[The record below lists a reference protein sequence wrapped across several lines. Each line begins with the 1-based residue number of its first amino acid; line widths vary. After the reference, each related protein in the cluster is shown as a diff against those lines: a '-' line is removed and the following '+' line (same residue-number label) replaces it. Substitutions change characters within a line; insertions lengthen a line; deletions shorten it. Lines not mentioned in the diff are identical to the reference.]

1 MFLKNF
7 KELFLCLHFNAAGV
21 GRNDKTQRTISQ
33 RKEKQKQREVQ
44 QKAEP
49 VAQSLLHPSGN
60 QGKSA
65 FQWVCDW
72 GQPGTAM
79 TSSASQGKRQLKE
92 KSFSLGEGPVTGL
105 IFPVPYTRHS
115 PGFVITDSFTS
126 HVAHGQSSRLERRKS
141 IRGLNLNPCLKSYST
156 LLKVEP
162 KLFLWFFSKLPAD
175 FTGSDLRI
183 SRQSLS
189 HVPVSMPLHSPQPS
203 G

>member
-1 MFLKNF
+1 M
-7 KELFLCLHFNAAGV
+7 
-21 GRNDKTQRTISQ
+21 
-33 RKEKQKQREVQ
+33 
-44 QKAEP
+44 
-49 VAQSLLHPSGN
+49 
-60 QGKSA
+60 
-65 FQWVCDW
+65 
-72 GQPGTAM
+72 
-79 TSSASQGKRQLKE
+79 
-92 KSFSLGEGPVTGL
+92 TGL

-141 IRGLNLNPCLKSYST
+141 IRGLNLNLCLKSYST